1 MNRIAVGFR
10 ILVIDDEALIRWS
23 ISENLEAHGH
33 TLMQADDAASAV
45 EALRDPA
52 ELPDVVV
59 VDYRLPDS
67 RDLTLLRTIRRLAP
81 HAAIVMMTAFGTPE
95 MVKEALELGAHRV
108 ISKPF
113 DLAQLAA
120 LVDEAYDA
128 RS

>member
-1 MNRIAVGFR
+1 VGFR

>member
-1 MNRIAVGFR
+1 VGLR

-23 ISENLEAHGH
+23 ISENLESHGH

-45 EALRDPA
+45 EALRDSA
-52 ELPDVVV
+52 ALPDVVV
-59 VDYRLPDS
+59 LDYRLPDS
-67 RDLTLLRTIRRLAP
+67 RDLTLLKTVRRLAP